1 MNNFFLFN
9 SIKQTYPSNHIVPW
23 FYIAITLEIIVQFY
37 VLGDVVCA
45 RLCWGLIISFY
56 YYYYTTSFFIIFIS
70 DREYDSHTNAKNC
83 SSALI
88 VLSFLFYV
96 TWLRFCAY
104 IVTLSRHQIFNFSD
118 WRIMKIIIGVV
129 FNTNKYIREMV
140 KSFWYCVLLYGQSP
154 KLLRANNAISYFHC
168 CNKLLIA

>member
-1 MNNFFLFN
+1 M
-9 SIKQTYPSNHIVPW
+9 
-23 FYIAITLEIIVQFY
+23 QFY

-70 DREYDSHTNAKNC
+70 DGEYDSHTNAKNC

-104 IVTLSRHQIFNFSD
+104 IVTVSRHQIGNFSD
-118 WRIMKIIIGVV
+118 WRIIKTIIRIMFTNGRL
-129 FNTNKYIREMV
+129 NMNKYIIEMV
-140 KSFWYCVLLYGQSP
+140 KLFLYCVLLYGQSP
-154 KLLRANNAISYFHC
+154 KLLRANNALSYFHC

>member
-1 MNNFFLFN
+1 M
-9 SIKQTYPSNHIVPW
+9 
-23 FYIAITLEIIVQFY
+23 QFY

-70 DREYDSHTNAKNC
+70 DGEYDSHTNAKNC

-104 IVTLSRHQIFNFSD
+104 IVTLSRHQINIFLD
-118 WRIMKIIIGVV
+118 LCIIQYVP
-129 FNTNKYIREMV
+129 KYYGRCIWLNIHKHIIEMV
-140 KSFWYCVLLYGQSP
+140 KLFVYFVFLYGQSP
-154 KLLRANNAISYFHC
+154 KLPRANNALSYFHC

>member
-1 MNNFFLFN
+1 MNYAY
-9 SIKQTYPSNHIVPW
+9 SYYHRVPW
-23 FYIAITLEIIVQFY
+23 YKITITLEIIVQFY

-70 DREYDSHTNAKNC
+70 DEEYDSHTNAKNC

-104 IVTLSRHQIFNFSD
+104 IVTLSRHQIVNFSD
-118 WRIMKIIIGVV
+118 WRIIKTIIGVM
-129 FNTNKYIREMV
+129 FTNVMLIEYEQIHYRNGKIILIMV
-140 KSFWYCVLLYGQSP
+140 Y
-154 KLLRANNAISYFHC
+154 
-168 CNKLLIA
+168 